1 MNGLNLNEEYKH
13 CSSMGSG
20 GVMAQEMLDMVDN
33 LIDTSPRERIS
44 PQKSSSQSSIGIL
57 KYDNGNIYE
66 GQLLNG

>member
-1 MNGLNLNEEYKH
+1 
-13 CSSMGSG
+13 MGSG